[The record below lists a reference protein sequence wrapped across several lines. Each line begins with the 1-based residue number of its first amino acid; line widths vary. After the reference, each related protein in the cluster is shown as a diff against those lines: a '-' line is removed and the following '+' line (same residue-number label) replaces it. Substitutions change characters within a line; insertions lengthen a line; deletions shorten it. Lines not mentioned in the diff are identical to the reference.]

1 MGTSWRTIV
10 TATAMAV
17 AATAG
22 IAAVVDAAPAPT
34 SDPSPVVA
42 ISAAALGD
50 ASGATAAALP
60 PVSEHALD
68 PSLVA
73 AAQAPVGHTAGQ
85 SVTEVIQL
93 TIIGGELSLVT
104 DHASV
109 TLQRVPGSDRDWTG
123 ALPAVRVIDAR
134 GTFAG
139 WDVEWMLTSLDVQGA
154 AIHGQVPDAK
164 VRVDPAA
171 PAVVDGTPDG
181 LAAGKSGP
189 AVHKGRTLFSAAV
202 GSGGGTYEAG
212 ATVSIRLPE
221 HIDADSIVVELAFSV
236 R

>member
-1 MGTSWRTIV
+1 MGTSWRTVV

-34 SDPSPVVA
+34 TDPSPAVA
-42 ISAAALGD
+42 ASPAPLGTASAA
-50 ASGATAAALP
+50 TAALP
-60 PVSEHALD
+60 PVTEHALD
-68 PSLVA
+68 PALVA
-73 AAQAPVGHTAGQ
+73 AAQAPVGPAAGQ

-93 TIIGGELSLVT
+93 TVIGGPLSLVT

-123 ALPAVRVIDAR
+123 TLPAVRVIDAR

-139 WDVEWMLTSLDVQGA
+139 WDVDWMLTSLDVQGA
-154 AIHGQVPDAK
+154 ATRAHVPDAQ
-164 VRVDPAA
+164 VSVEPAA

-181 LAAGKSGP
+181 LEAGKAGLASP
-189 AVHKGRTLFSAAV
+189 NGRTLFSAAA

-221 HIDADSIVVELAFSV
+221 HVDADSIVVELAFSV